1 MKPITI
7 SEFFRYSEITI
18 IKSMFASIFPNKTAA
33 EVTEYADYFLFVLPK
48 QYGIYV
54 LNDVEQAPTS
64 QTEFTSMFSQLFLP
78 AYPYFKMKYRLLN
91 DSAFSDLAT
100 LNESRTKSLTDTQ
113 NTTENKTL
121 TDTTGNTRV
130 VDGTKEATPTGM
142 ARRETTGRTT
152 GEATTSDTT
161 EGKQAAWDNAVYQND
176 TENTGESTGTSDQ
189 TITETVVESGGKTIT
204 TTDDTTITDTGT
216 GTHTTTGRGT
226 DTRTASETESK
237 QTEHDKQFI
246 NDYLNGA
253 DNLYLIGFFTA
264 DFVRYFC
271 RTTITIF

>member
-18 IKSMFASIFPNKTAA
+18 IKTMFASIFPNKTQA
-33 EVTEYADYFLFVLPK
+33 EITEYADYFLFALPR

-54 LNDVEQAPTS
+54 LNDVEHAPTS

-100 LNESRTKSLTDTQ
+100 LNEARTKTLSDSQ
-113 NTTENKTL
+113 NTTENKTIS
-121 TDTTGNTRV
+121 DTTGSTRT
-130 VDGTKEATPTGM
+130 VDGTKETTPTGT
-142 ARRETTGRTT
+142 ATRQTTGRTT
-152 GEATTSDTT
+152 GEATTSDTA
-161 EGKQAAWDNAVYQND
+161 EGKEAAWDNSEYQND
-176 TENTGESTGTSDQ
+176 TENTAESTGTSDQ
-189 TITETVVESGGKTIT
+189 TITETVTESGGKVIT

-226 DTRTASETESK
+226 DTRTATETESK

-246 NDYLNGA
+246 ADYLNGA
-253 DNLYLIGFFTA
+253 DSLYLIGFFTA

-271 RTTITIF
+271 RTTISIF